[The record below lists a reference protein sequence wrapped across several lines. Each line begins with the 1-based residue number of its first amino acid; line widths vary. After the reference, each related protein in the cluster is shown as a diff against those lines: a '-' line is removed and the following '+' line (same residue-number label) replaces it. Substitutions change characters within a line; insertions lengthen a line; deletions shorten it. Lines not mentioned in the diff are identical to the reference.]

1 MVTMVMRN
9 VSRSFCHQAPSAGGG
24 GAGRRS
30 IFDGDK
36 FDIFREGAEGQE
48 TAALFSRSVQQGKG
62 EPHDSSLTR
71 SIWDAVSKASSDY
84 PAAICPA

>member
-1 MVTMVMRN
+1 MTVVTGLLVLGPILGHALGMVTTVMSN

-62 EPHDSSLTR
+62 EPHDSIIYS
-71 SIWDAVSKASSDY
+71 
-84 PAAICPA
+84 